1 MKLETSAA
9 EATAA
14 DANYAYADYD
24 ARPDPDHRPMY
35 LGPTL
40 KAINSIS
47 AKGAV
52 LDAGCGGGLFSVG
65 LHKAGY
71 DVFGMDLSPSG
82 IRAAKQRNVGHFEIS
97 SLYEDLTAPFDVNS
111 FDAIITIE
119 VIEHLYSPTRFA
131 ECAYSALRPGGLLVV
146 STPYWGYFKN
156 IVLAVTNR
164 MDRSLTALWEGG
176 HIKHFSRK
184 TLTLLMENQGFEVV
198 SFTGTG
204 EGWRGYV
211 PGLWN
216 GMLMSFRKPDN

>member
-82 IRAAKQRNVGHFEIS
+82 IRAAKQRNVGHFEIA
-97 SLYEDLTAPFDVNS
+97 SLYEDLTAPFDVSS

-146 STPYWGYFKN
+146 STPLLGLFQKY
-156 IVLAVTNR
+156 
-164 MDRSLTALWEGG
+164 SLGG
-176 HIKHFSRK
+176 HQSDGQVTDGPLGRRAHQAF
-184 TLTLLMENQGFEVV
+184 LTKNLDAPDGKSGIRGRILHWHRRGLARLCSGLVERDADVV
-198 SFTGTG
+198 
-204 EGWRGYV
+204 
-211 PGLWN
+211 P
-216 GMLMSFRKPDN
+216 